1 MNQIQLTPGGIATLA
16 SMLEVSAPKPGNVH
30 RGADFEDVT
39 FVDFATSAVVL
50 GEVIEASA
58 NQPLG
63 PTILEA
69 VRRNEQAVGT
79 NTNLGIVLLITP
91 LAKIAGSES
100 VNRLTV
106 ESVSS
111 YLSALHESDGARVF
125 EAIRLAKPGGLGP
138 SDEMDVHS
146 IGSDTVDLI
155 AAMRIAADRD
165 AIARQYVTG
174 FIDVFETGVPLLVEG
189 RKIFG
194 DLSPAIVYAHV
205 AWMARQAD
213 SLISRKCG
221 TETAEHSRF
230 LASKAIDCLG
240 QDVDASNR
248 FAEDTLE
255 PYWNAVG
262 DLDFWLRSDGHRRN
276 PGTTADLI
284 AASLF
289 VGVHNGNI
297 EPPFK

>member
-1 MNQIQLTPGGIATLA
+1 VSQIKLTPGSLATLA
-16 SMLEVSAPKPGNVH
+16 CLLEVAAPKPGNVH

-50 GEVIEASA
+50 GEVIEAHA
-58 NQPLG
+58 DQPLG
-63 PTILEA
+63 QTILEA
-69 VRRNEQAVGT
+69 VRQNEQAVGT
-79 NTNLGIVLLITP
+79 NTNLGIVLLIVP
-91 LAKIAGSES
+91 LAKIAGNEWSD
-100 VNRLTV
+100 RLTV
-106 ESVSS
+106 ESVNR
-111 YLSALHESDGARVF
+111 YLATLNQTDGAQVF
-125 EAIRLAKPGGLGP
+125 EAIRLAKPGGLGQ

-146 IGSDTVDLI
+146 SRGDSVDLI
-155 AAMRIAADRD
+155 AAMKLAGDRD
-165 AIARQYVTG
+165 AIARQYATG
-174 FIDVFETGVPLLVEG
+174 FVDVFETGVPLLVEG

-205 AWMARQAD
+205 ALMARQAD

-230 LASKAIDCLG
+230 LASKAIECLD
-240 QDVDASNR
+240 QELD
-248 FAEDTLE
+248 DTSRLTEESFE

-262 DLDFWLRSDGHRRN
+262 ELDFWLRSDGHRRN

-289 VGVHNGNI
+289 VGIHNGII